1 MPTVGLIPRID
12 SAPAADLTRE
22 MVRWLEER
30 GHHPLVEAE
39 AGLKGVP
46 TAPGCDI
53 AAPADLIVVLGGD
66 GTLIHAAGLC
76 NQREVPILGVNMG
89 TLGFLTEVP
98 RHRAFALLEKAL
110 RGELQVSRRL
120 MLWVEVRHGDK
131 LLLAGAVL

>member
-46 TAPGCDI
+46 LAPGCDI
-53 AAPADLIVVLGGD
+53 AAKADLLVVLGGD

-76 NQREVPILGVNMG
+76 NQREVPILGINMG
-89 TLGFLTEVP
+89 TLGFLTEFP
-98 RHRAFALLEKAL
+98 HERALPMLEKAL
-110 RGELQVSRRL
+110 RGEFVASR
-120 MLWVEVRHGDK
+120 
-131 LLLAGAVL
+131 